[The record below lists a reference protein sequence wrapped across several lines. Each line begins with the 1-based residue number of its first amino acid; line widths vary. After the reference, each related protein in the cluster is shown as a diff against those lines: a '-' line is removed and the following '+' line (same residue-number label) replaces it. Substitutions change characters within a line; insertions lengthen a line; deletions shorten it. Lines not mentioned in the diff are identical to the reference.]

1 MTKQVIT
8 VVLEL
13 ATGTFRLRDVIVN
26 PQELQQ
32 QIVTQNIR
40 LDADVIQA
48 LLNASINATTVKD
61 YI

>member
-32 QIVTQNIR
+32 QIVTQNIS
-40 LDADVIQA
+40 LDTDVIQA
-48 LLNASINATTVKD
+48 LLNASINATTVKN
-61 YI
+61 

>member
-26 PQELQQ
+26 TQELQQ
-32 QIVTQNIR
+32 QIVTQNIS

-61 YI
+61 